1 MFVMTVILSFT
12 SNFSTQSV
20 ANGRLFGIMTTQPIY
35 ITAESFKKA
44 MINCRNTSKAF
55 KIGWLDRKEIGR
67 PI

>member
-44 MINCRNTSKAF
+44 MINCRNTSTAF
-55 KIGWLDRKEIGR
+55 KIGWLDGKEIGR

>member
-1 MFVMTVILSFT
+1 MFVMTVILSLK
-12 SNFSTQSV
+12 SNVSTQSI

-35 ITAESFKKA
+35 ITAESSKKA
-44 MINCRNTSKAF
+44 MINCRNIFKAL